1 MKLLGDARGVGEV
14 HSVVA
19 DTQNLMHH
27 CLIRPLWTRER
38 WEGGRE
44 RKKRR
49 EREGEKKSEEEG

>member
-27 CLIRPLWTRER
+27 CLIRPLWTRGR

-44 RKKRR
+44 REKRR
-49 EREGEKKSEEEG
+49 EREGEKKSEGEG